1 MLQINARTHARS
13 ESKDCP
19 GIDPGGI
26 LSPVKKPLIIV
37 ESPTKA
43 RTIKKFL
50 PARFAV
56 KASVGHVRDLPK
68 STLGVDVEHD
78 FTPKYLTIKGKGEVI
93 KELRGAVKSASD
105 VYLATDP
112 DREGEAIAWHL
123 AELLKLP
130 HPQRIE
136 LHEITKEAAL
146 AALRDPHV
154 IDMDRVNAQQARRI
168 LDRLVGYKISPLL
181 WSKVRSGLSA
191 GRVQSV
197 AVKLI
202 VDREREIEAFV
213 PKEYWTIAAL
223 LADVEKALGEQT
235 EFSADLIACRGQ
247 KLEIGNAAQADAILR
262 ELEGA
267 EYRVA
272 SVKRREVR
280 RNPPAPFTT
289 STLQQEA
296 SRKLK
301 MRVRRAMQVAQALYE
316 GVDLGASEG
325 TVGLITYMRTDSTR
339 ISDQARDAAREFIR
353 ETYGQEFHGGKVY
366 RVREGAQDAH
376 EAIRPT
382 SVLRTPERLAGV
394 LKREELRLY
403 TMIWE
408 RFVASQMAPALF
420 DQTVVDAAAGEYTF
434 RATGTLMR
442 FAGFTRIY
450 DEGKE
455 DDAAKGR
462 VRLPELREGEA
473 LECRKIE
480 PKQHFTE
487 PPPRYTEAAL
497 VKALE
502 DNGIGRPST
511 YSTIVETIQA
521 RGYVTQQE
529 RRFMPTPIGFAV
541 NDLLVEHFPKIV
553 NLDFTA
559 RMEGDL
565 DRVAEGNEDWIG
577 LLRRFYGPFE
587 SELEAAEQKLPRLEL
602 RDEPTDEI
610 CPNCGRPMV
619 IKHGRFGKFI
629 SCSGYPE
636 CKTTKPIVKETG
648 AACPRCSGAIVERR
662 SKKGRVFYGCANYP
676 KCDFISWDAVVP
688 ERCPVCGSHVLAKT
702 RRGGNVQLQCA
713 ADRTHDVA
721 ALAPAASS

>member
-1 MLQINARTHARS
+1 
-13 ESKDCP
+13 
-19 GIDPGGI
+19 
-26 LSPVKKPLIIV
+26 VKKPLIIV

-78 FTPKYLTIKGKGEVI
+78 FTPKYLTIKGKGDII
-93 KELRGAVKSASD
+93 KELRSAVKSATD

-123 AELLKLP
+123 AELLKLAN
-130 HPQRIE
+130 PQRIE
-136 LHEITKEAAL
+136 LHEITREAAL
-146 AALRDPHV
+146 AALKNAHL

-202 VDREREIEAFV
+202 VDREREIDAFV
-213 PKEYWTIAAL
+213 PKEYWSIAAL
-223 LADVEKALGEQT
+223 LAKLDDSAESLA
-235 EFSADLIACRGQ
+235 FSAELVSRRGE
-247 KLEIGNAAQADAILR
+247 KLEITNGADATAVLQA
-262 ELEGA
+262 LEGA
-267 EYRVA
+267 AYRVS

-280 RNPPAPFTT
+280 RNSPAPFTT
-289 STLQQEA
+289 STMQQEA

-316 GVDLGASEG
+316 GVDLGGSEG
-325 TVGLITYMRTDSTR
+325 TAGLITYMRTDSTR
-339 ISDQARDAAREFIR
+339 ISDQARDAAREFIVS
-353 ETYGQEFHGGKVY
+353 TYGAEFHGG
-366 RVREGAQDAH
+366 RVHRVKEGAQDAH

-382 SVLRTPERLAGV
+382 SVLHTPERLSGH

-403 TMIWE
+403 TLIWE
-408 RFVASQMAPALF
+408 RFVASQMSAALF
-420 DQTVVDAAAGEYTF
+420 DQTVVDVQAGEYGF
-434 RATGTLMR
+434 RATGTVMR
-442 FAGFTRIY
+442 FPGFTRVY
-450 DEGKE
+450 DEPKE
-455 DDAAKGR
+455 EEAKGR
-462 VRLPELREGEA
+462 VRLPELNEGDA
-473 LECRKIE
+473 LECRKLE
-480 PKQHFTE
+480 PKQHFAE
-487 PPPRYTEAAL
+487 PPPRYSEAAL

-502 DNGIGRPST
+502 DHGIGRPST

-529 RRFMPTPIGFAV
+529 RRFTPTPIGSAV
-541 NDLLVEHFPKIV
+541 NDLLVEHFPKVV

-565 DRVAEGNEDWIG
+565 DRVADGNEDWVA

-587 SELEAAEQKLPRLEL
+587 SELEAAEKKLPRLEL

-610 CPNCGRPMV
+610 CPTCGRPMV

-676 KCDFISWDAVVP
+676 ACDFISWDAVVP
-688 ERCPVCGSHVLAKT
+688 ERCPVCGSHVLAK
-702 RRGGNVQLQCA
+702 RRGGNVLLQCA
-713 ADRTHDVA
+713 ADRTHDVTG
-721 ALAPAASS
+721 LAPAAASS

>member
-1 MLQINARTHARS
+1 
-13 ESKDCP
+13 
-19 GIDPGGI
+19 
-26 LSPVKKPLIIV
+26 VKKPLIIV

-78 FTPKYLTIKGKGEVI
+78 FAPKYLTIKGKGEVI
-93 KELRGAVKSASD
+93 KELRGAVKVATD

-123 AELLKLP
+123 AELLKLG
-130 HPQRIE
+130 HPKRIE

-146 AALRDPHV
+146 AALKHPHI
-154 IDMDRVNAQQARRI
+154 IDMGRVNAQQARRI

-202 VDREREIEAFV
+202 VDREREIESFV
-213 PKEYWTIAAL
+213 PKEYWTITAL
-223 LADVEKALGEQT
+223 LA
-235 EFSADLIACRGQ
+235 SADHAETPFAAELIAYRGE
-247 KLEIGNAAQADAILR
+247 KLEIRSAAQTEAIVGA
-262 ELEGA
+262 LEH
-267 EYRVA
+267 A
-272 SVKRREVR
+272 SYSISSIKRREVR
-280 RNPPAPFTT
+280 RNPPPPFTT

-296 SRKLK
+296 SRRLK
-301 MRVRRAMQVAQALYE
+301 MRVRRAMQVSQALYE

-339 ISDQARDAAREFIR
+339 ISDQARAAAREFIAAS
-353 ETYGQEFHGGKVY
+353 YGEQLPGTLRH

-382 SVLRTPERLAGV
+382 SVLRTPERLAGI
-394 LKREELRLY
+394 LKRDELRLY

-408 RFVASQMAPALF
+408 RFVASQMAAAVF
-420 DQTVVDAAAGEYTF
+420 DQTIVDIAAGEYGF
-434 RATGTLMR
+434 RTTGTVMR
-442 FAGFTRIY
+442 FAGFTRVY
-450 DEGKE
+450 EESKE
-455 DDAAKGR
+455 EDASSKGR
-462 VRLPELREGEA
+462 VRLPELSEGEP
-473 LECRKIE
+473 LDCRKLE

-529 RRFMPTPIGFAV
+529 RRFVPTPIGTAV

-565 DRVAEGNEDWIG
+565 DRIAEGHEDWIA

-587 SELEAAEQKLPRLEL
+587 SELEEAQKKLPRLEL
-602 RDEPTDEI
+602 RDEPTDEV
-610 CPNCGRPMV
+610 CPACGRPMV

-648 AACPRCSGAIVERR
+648 AACPKCGGAVVERR

-676 KCDFISWDAVVP
+676 NCDFISWDAVVP

-702 RRGGNVQLQCA
+702 RRGGSRQLQCA
-713 ADRTHDVA
+713 ADRNHDVTP
-721 ALAPAASS
+721 LASVASS

>member
-1 MLQINARTHARS
+1 MNL
-13 ESKDCP
+13 P
-19 GIDPGGI
+19 GLDRGGI
-26 LSPVKKPLIIV
+26 LSPVKKSLIIV

-50 PARFAV
+50 PGRYAV

-68 STLGVDVEHD
+68 STLGVDITHD
-78 FTPKYLTIKGKGEVI
+78 FAPKYLTIKGKGEII

-130 HPQRIE
+130 DPKRIE
-136 LHEITKEAAL
+136 LHEITKAAAQAAL
-146 AALRDPHV
+146 KHPHH

-181 WSKVRSGLSA
+181 WSKVRGGLSA

-213 PKEYWTIAAL
+213 PKEYWSITAL
-223 LADVEKALGEQT
+223 LAKAVGAALASDAA
-235 EFSADLIACRGQ
+235 FAADLVSRRGE
-247 KLEIGNAAQADAILR
+247 KLEITNKDQAGEILHA
-262 ELEGA
+262 LDGA

-272 SVKRREVR
+272 SVKKREVR
-280 RNPPAPFTT
+280 RQAPPPFTT

-296 SRKLK
+296 SRRLR
-301 MRVRRAMQVAQALYE
+301 MRVRRTMQVAQALYE
-316 GVDLGASEG
+316 GVDLGGSEG

-339 ISDQARDAAREFIR
+339 ISDQARAAAREYIVG
-353 ETYGQEFHGGKVY
+353 TYGQEFHGGARH
-366 RVREGAQDAH
+366 RVRDGAQDAH

-382 SVLRTPERLAGV
+382 AVQHTPDRLAGI

-408 RFVASQMAPALF
+408 RFIASQMAAALF
-420 DQTVVDAAAGEYTF
+420 DQTVVDVTAGEYGF
-434 RATGTLMR
+434 RATGTVMR
-442 FAGFTRIY
+442 FPGFTRVY
-450 DEGKE
+450 EEARDDESGG
-455 DDAAKGR
+455 KGR
-462 VRLPELREGEA
+462 ATLPELEENEQ
-473 LECRKIE
+473 LDCRKLE

-502 DNGIGRPST
+502 ENGIGRPST
-511 YSTIVETIQA
+511 YSSIVETIQA

-529 RRFMPTPIGFAV
+529 RRFVPTFIGSAV
-541 NDLLVEHFPKIV
+541 NDLLVEHFPNIV

-565 DRVAEGNEDWIG
+565 DRVAEGHEDWVA
-577 LLRRFYGPFE
+577 LLHRFYGPFE
-587 SELEAAEQKLPRLEL
+587 TELDAAEKKLPRLEL

-619 IKHGRFGKFI
+619 IKTGRFGKFI
-629 SCSGYPE
+629 SCTGYPE

-648 AACPRCSGAIVERR
+648 AACPKCGGAIVERR
-662 SKKGRVFYGCANYP
+662 SKKGRLFYGCANYP
-676 KCDFISWDAVVP
+676 NCDFISWDAVVP
-688 ERCPVCGSHVLAKT
+688 ERCPVCGSYVIAKT
-702 RRGGNVQLQCA
+702 RRGGTLHLQCA
-713 ADRTHDVA
+713 AQRTHDVSGLA
-721 ALAPAASS
+721 QSRSVKEPALVSS

>member
-1 MLQINARTHARS
+1 M
-13 ESKDCP
+13 
-19 GIDPGGI
+19 
-26 LSPVKKPLIIV
+26 KKPVIIV
-37 ESPTKA
+37 ESPAKA

-50 PARFAV
+50 PSRYTV

-68 STLGVDVEHD
+68 SALGVDVEHD

-93 KELRGAVKSASD
+93 KELRGAVKGATE

-123 AELLKLP
+123 SELLKLERP
-130 HPQRIE
+130 KRIE
-136 LHEITKEAAL
+136 LHEITKEAAQ
-146 AALRDPHV
+146 AALKHPHV
-154 IDMDRVNAQQARRI
+154 IDMARVNAQQARRI

-202 VDREREIEAFV
+202 VDREREIANFV
-213 PKEYWTIAAL
+213 AKEYWTITAL
-223 LADVEKALGEQT
+223 LASLAQEAAPVEAVP
-235 EFSADLIACRGQ
+235 FSADLASVRGEKVEIAN
-247 KLEIGNAAQADAILR
+247 EEQANSILR
-262 ELEGA
+262 ALEGA
-267 EYRVA
+267 TFHV
-272 SVKRREVR
+272 SSIKRRELR
-280 RNPPAPFTT
+280 RNPPPPFTT

-296 SRKLK
+296 SRRLK
-301 MRVRRAMQVAQALYE
+301 MRVRRAMQIAQGLYE
-316 GVDLGASEG
+316 GVALGGADG

-339 ISDQARDAAREFIR
+339 ISDQARHAARGFIAQ
-353 ETYGQEFHGGKVY
+353 TYGDEY
-366 RVREGAQDAH
+366 RGASRHRVPEGAQDAH

-382 SVLRTPERLAGV
+382 SVLRTPERLTGV
-394 LKREELRLY
+394 LKRDELRLY

-408 RFVASQMAPALF
+408 RFVASQMAAALL
-420 DQTVVDAAAGEYTF
+420 DQTIVDVTAGEYGF
-434 RATGTLMR
+434 RATGTIMR
-442 FAGFTRIY
+442 FPGFTRVY
-450 DEGKE
+450 QESKE
-455 DDAAKGR
+455 DEAKGR
-462 VRLPELREGEA
+462 ARIPALKEGEE
-473 LECRKIE
+473 LDCRQLE

-487 PPPRYTEAAL
+487 PPPRYSEATL

-511 YSTIVETIQA
+511 YSAIVETIQA

-529 RRFMPTPIGFAV
+529 RRFVPTAIGSAV

-565 DRVAEGNEDWIG
+565 DRVAEGHEDWIG

-587 SELEAAEQKLPRLEL
+587 SELQQAEKKLPRLEL
-602 RDEPTDEI
+602 RDEPANET
-610 CPNCGRPMV
+610 CATCGRPMV

-636 CKTTKPIVKETG
+636 CKTTKPIVKQTG
-648 AACPRCSGAIVERR
+648 AACPRCGGAIVERR
-662 SKKGRVFYGCANYP
+662 SKKGRIFYGCASYP
-676 KCDFISWDAVVP
+676 NCDFISWDEVLP
-688 ERCPVCGSHVLAKT
+688 QRCPVCGSHVVAKT
-702 RRGGNVQLQCA
+702 RRGGNPRLECA
-713 ADRTHDVA
+713 ADRHHDVTA
-721 ALAPAASS
+721 TAPNEQLNPAAV